1 MKPPMRKTILWLAAL
16 TGALLLVGGG
26 ILSVS
31 GQSNPPQNEGG
42 WLSALLEEV
51 DERLRSAANP
61 TEQALLEDKR
71 SRLEQVQQARQE
83 SILLAAP
90 TLTLGVCPPPEPTP
104 NPDDLPQGIF
114 ELDGEGDYQDI
125 DLMAVNGWRG
135 QVNGNAVTALAG
147 WRFSNPAEGLL
158 VVFTVNAPF
167 QEEPAPRQGGA
178 LRILSAD
185 GNRLTLSDEQGSL
198 YYYDLAARRWLSRA
212 DEVVPT
218 LPPLPTYTP
227 AAVPCP

>member
-1 MKPPMRKTILWLAAL
+1 MKPPMRKTILWLTAL
-16 TGALLLVGGG
+16 AGALLLVGGG

-31 GQSNPPQNEGG
+31 GQSNPPQKDGD
-42 WLSALLEEV
+42 WLSALLAQIEE
-51 DERLRSAANP
+51 RSQTAVNP

-83 SILLAAP
+83 PLLLAAP
-90 TLTLGVCPPPEPTP
+90 TLTLGVCPPPEASTAA
-104 NPDDLPQGIF
+104 DDLPQGVF
-114 ELDGEGDYQDI
+114 ELDGEGDFQEMDF
-125 DLMAVNGWRG
+125 MALNGWRG
-135 QVNGNAVTALAG
+135 WVNGNQVTALAG
-147 WRFSNPAEGLL
+147 WRFSNPGEGLL

-167 QEEPAPRQGGA
+167 QVESAPQAGGT

-185 GNRLTLSDEQGSL
+185 GNRLTLSDEQGRL

-218 LPPLPTYTP
+218 LPPLPTFTP
-227 AAVPCP
+227 ADVPCP